1 MTGVWLIRISRL
13 LLHEDTF
20 ELMVAPAIADL
31 QCGPTAGAYAA
42 VWTSMAGALTD
53 DFTGD
58 IRYVCEDIVTLMGLI
73 AIQATYYSGML
84 LLLVAGM
91 TTTQIAESLAT
102 GGTRA
107 LSAVIVFV
115 FALSALPTM
124 LCFWPPRRVRDSEPP
139 SYLAT

>member
-1 MTGVWLIRISRL
+1 MAGAGLIRIARL

-31 QCGPTAGAYAA
+31 QCAPTASAYAA

-53 DFTGD
+53 DFSGD
-58 IRYVCEDIVTLMGLI
+58 IRYVCEDITTLMGLI
-73 AIQATYYSGML
+73 VIQASYYSGML

-102 GGTRA
+102 GGART
-107 LSAVIVFV
+107 LSAAIVFV
-115 FALSALPTM
+115 LALSALPTM
-124 LCFWPPRRVRDSEPP
+124 LCFWPPRRVRE
-139 SYLAT
+139 T

>member
-1 MTGVWLIRISRL
+1 MAGAGLIAIARL

-31 QCGPTAGAYAA
+31 QRAPNAEGYAA
-42 VWTSMAGALTD
+42 VWRSLAGAVAD
-53 DFTGD
+53 DFGGD
-58 IRYVCEDIVTLMGLI
+58 VRHVCEDLGTLMSLI
-73 AIQATYYSGML
+73 LIQASYYSGML

-91 TTTQIAESLAT
+91 TGPQIADSLAT
-102 GGTRA
+102 GGTRM
-107 LSAVIVFV
+107 LSAAVIFV

-124 LCFWPPRRVRDSEPP
+124 LCFWPPRRVRETEEP